1 MRWLTAS
8 AALVALLSGV
18 VVPAESSSPLFRFAD
33 PRIVESSGLATSS
46 YGDGIVYT
54 HNDSGD
60 QARFFAVGATGA
72 TVAVYTLRGAVNT
85 DWEDMASGTDADG
98 RPLLYLADIGDN
110 SRSRASVDVYQVP
123 EPRGPS
129 ADVPWVRYR
138 FRYPDGPHD
147 AETLLVDPRA
157 KRLYIASK
165 TLIGDGELYAAPTTL
180 STTGVNV
187 LTPVRS
193 VPPLTTSGDF
203 SPDGERVVFL
213 TYLRAYW
220 ATGVA
225 ATLHAFDVPRQSQD
239 EAIAFNRDGT
249 SVLVGSEG
257 VGSAVYRVALP
268 ELALASESSSSGS
281 SSFASAS
288 ASASAS
294 SSQAASAAATPVSP
308 AAPAGPGS
316 AVVPLPVIAL
326 SAGAGGVA
334 LLVMLLRRRRR
345 SRRVRR

>member
-1 MRWLTAS
+1 MRWLAAS
-8 AALVALLSGV
+8 AAVAFVSGAI
-18 VVPAESSSPLFRFAD
+18 VPAQSASPAPLFRFTD
-33 PRIVESSGLATSS
+33 TRIIESSGLATSS

-110 SRSRASVDVYQVP
+110 IRGRGSVDVYQVR

-147 AETLLVDPRA
+147 AEALLVDPRTH
-157 KRLYIASK
+157 RVYIASK

-180 STTGVNV
+180 STTGVNA

-203 SPDGERVVFL
+203 SPDGGRVVFL

-225 ATLHAFDVPRQSQD
+225 GTLHAFDVPVQRQD
-239 EAIAFNRDGT
+239 EAIAFDRDGA

-257 VGSAVYRVALP
+257 VGSSVYRVALP
-268 ELALASESSSSGS
+268 ELTAASA
-281 SSFASAS
+281 ASAS
-288 ASASAS
+288 ASAPASALTPPPAAS
-294 SSQAASAAATPVSP
+294 SSASP
-308 AAPAGPGS
+308 AAAAGPGS
-316 AVVPLPVIAL
+316 AVVPLPLIAL

-334 LLVMLLRRRRR
+334 LLLMFVRGRRR
-345 SRRVRR
+345 SRR